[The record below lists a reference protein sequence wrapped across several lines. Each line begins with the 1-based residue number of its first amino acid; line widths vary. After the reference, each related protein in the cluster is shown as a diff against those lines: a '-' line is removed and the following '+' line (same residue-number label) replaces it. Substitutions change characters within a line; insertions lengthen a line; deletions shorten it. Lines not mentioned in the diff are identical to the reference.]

1 MEHLIAIVGPTGS
14 GKSDLAIALA
24 RTFGGEVVSA
34 DSRQFIRFL
43 DIGTAKPT
51 IEDRAGVPHHLLD
64 ITEPER
70 DLNLADYQRL
80 AYQTID
86 DIQSRSRLPF
96 LAGGSGQYVWA
107 VLEGWHIPGVQ
118 PDTVLRATLEERARK
133 EGGEALYRQLRELD
147 TAAADRIDPRNVR
160 RVIRALEIRLSRG
173 PQTARQ
179 PSKEPPPY
187 RILVIGLTADRPIL
201 YRRIDLRV
209 DKMIEKGLVEEVRS
223 VLARGFPMDA
233 PGLNSVGYKEAISHL
248 KGELEVTEMADRIK
262 AESHR
267 LVRHQYN
274 WFRLSD
280 RRIHWLDIET
290 EYVAQATELVGAFLK
305 EKSEQN
311 GFY

>member
-1 MEHLIAIVGPTGS
+1 
-14 GKSDLAIALA
+14 
-24 RTFGGEVVSA
+24 
-34 DSRQFIRFL
+34 
-43 DIGTAKPT
+43 
-51 IEDRAGVPHHLLD
+51 
-64 ITEPER
+64 
-70 DLNLADYQRL
+70 
-80 AYQTID
+80 
-86 DIQSRSRLPF
+86 
-96 LAGGSGQYVWA
+96 
-107 VLEGWHIPGVQ
+107 
-118 PDTVLRATLEERARK
+118 
-133 EGGEALYRQLRELD
+133 
-147 TAAADRIDPRNVR
+147 
-160 RVIRALEIRLSRG
+160 
-173 PQTARQ
+173 
-179 PSKEPPPY
+179 
-187 RILVIGLTADRPIL
+187 
-201 YRRIDLRV
+201 
-209 DKMIEKGLVEEVRS
+209 MIEKGLVEEVRS